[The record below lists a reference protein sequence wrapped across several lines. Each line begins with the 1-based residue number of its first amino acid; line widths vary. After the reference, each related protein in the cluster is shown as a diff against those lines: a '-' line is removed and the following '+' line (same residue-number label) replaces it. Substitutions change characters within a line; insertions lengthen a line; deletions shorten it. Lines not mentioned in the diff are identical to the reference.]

1 MVSLLLNV
9 PFVFFN
15 SHCFLGWWMWRRWV
29 WACLG
34 RSRVEDEGNQRLTM
48 INSPNPTLPLKNGN
62 VRAGREK
69 WKLAMMEKYLKQ
81 FVRRKT
87 GQDIAVNYGK
97 DCCSVK
103 PTEIVSYCAIWFWC
117 ERSPTLWL
125 MAKIKLGQNI
135 QTEAHPNP
143 TENWT
148 NNDDNKVKCRL
159 LRWWQG

>member
-1 MVSLLLNV
+1 MVFMLKFWHIRHGWHSNACRMNRQTRESEDDAEINLNSNIWILPPILNCMKPV
-9 PFVFFN
+9 QN
-15 SHCFLGWWMWRRWV
+15 SK
-29 WACLG
+29 
-34 RSRVEDEGNQRLTM
+34 SIET
-48 INSPNPTLPLKNGN
+48 
-62 VRAGREK
+62 
-69 WKLAMMEKYLKQ
+69 MEKYLKQ

-87 GQDIAVNYGK
+87 GQDIAENYGK
-97 DCCSVK
+97 DWCSVK
-103 PTEIVSYCAIWFWC
+103 PTEIVSYCAIWIWC